1 MLEEYSHR
9 KKEQVYILR
18 VNLTIMDFSYK
29 KHISVLKSKMH
40 GLMILIV

>member
-18 VNLTIMDFSYK
+18 VNLTIMDFSCK